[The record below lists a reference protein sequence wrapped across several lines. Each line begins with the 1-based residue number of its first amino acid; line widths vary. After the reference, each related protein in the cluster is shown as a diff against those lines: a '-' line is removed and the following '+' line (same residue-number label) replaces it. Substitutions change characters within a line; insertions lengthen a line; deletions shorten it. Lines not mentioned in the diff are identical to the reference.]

1 MFITILVLLGLAG
14 AIWYFA
20 RTQTQ
25 TVTLS
30 QGDIAA
36 SNPSIEES
44 EAKLKEAQ
52 LTALEINSR
61 LEKMTEKI
69 EDVTRLKVEL
79 EYIKLQV
86 QKNSDKL
93 DTILEKVK

>member
-1 MFITILVLLGLAG
+1 MINLDSKITTQVLPMLILVGVAWG
-14 AIWYFA
+14 ASMNRLYA
-20 RTQTQ
+20 VEETQ
-25 TVTLS
+25 
-30 QGDIAA
+30 
-36 SNPSIEES
+36 
-44 EAKLKEAQ
+44 
-52 LTALEINSR
+52 
-61 LEKMTEKI
+61 EKMTEKI

>member
-1 MFITILVLLGLAG
+1 MNRLYAVEE
-14 AIWYFA
+14 
-20 RTQTQ
+20 TQ
-25 TVTLS
+25 
-30 QGDIAA
+30 
-36 SNPSIEES
+36 
-44 EAKLKEAQ
+44 
-52 LTALEINSR
+52 
-61 LEKMTEKI
+61 EKMTEKI

>member
-1 MFITILVLLGLAG
+1 MINLDSKITTQVLPMLILVGIAWG
-14 AIWYFA
+14 ASMNRLYA
-20 RTQTQ
+20 VEETQ
-25 TVTLS
+25 
-30 QGDIAA
+30 
-36 SNPSIEES
+36 
-44 EAKLKEAQ
+44 
-52 LTALEINSR
+52 
-61 LEKMTEKI
+61 EKMTEKI